1 MSELK
6 PPFWHHVACNG
17 SNNYPVGHPG
27 MICNCK
33 GWAIRGAQPCPTCAE
48 KDAEIARLIAALEFE
63 RDPCRRAVSKD
74 GRCEHEARAT
84 AAEQDAL
91 ERQSIARE
99 LLTKLK
105 AAEQERD
112 TYREAVA
119 ARKAEM
125 IEWRQAARTART
137 ELAAAERREAEK
149 DKRIA
154 EIVWS
159 MREAAVGRLVNG
171 KVLEAYADALAS
183 PSTPS
188 GESMGLSGDLIV
200 TGQQPS
206 TPSPAPSSTCP
217 PCAQL
222 LAWEAETRTATST
235 PSPAPSAE
243 PHEAKLAELL
253 ALPENW
259 GVDGAE
265 ARITEAAAETVRGLV
280 MPWSIVPLPRGG
292 LQIEMHRC
300 GIELEIEVDPDGRV
314 TGVLAGEDGNIENMA
329 ELEIPAPSPLPRS
342 APREAGAQP
351 EAGEP
356 KDTRRDCTC
365 LGTCK
370 GPEGL
375 GPRWRCVM
383 GREKPLPVAASEP
396 KEQP

>member
-243 PHEAKLAELL
+243 EPRYA
-253 ALPENW
+253 PC
-259 GVDGAE
+259 
-265 ARITEAAAETVRGLV
+265 AACV
-280 MPWSIVPLPRGG
+280 S
-292 LQIEMHRC
+292 
-300 GIELEIEVDPDGRV
+300 EIGRVDPACRYCGGTGRCSSGATV
-314 TGVLAGEDGNIENMA
+314 DQIVGSTGRLVERLRASR
-329 ELEIPAPSPLPRS
+329 PSPPPRS

-351 EAGEP
+351 AE
-356 KDTRRDCTC
+356 
-365 LGTCK
+365 
-370 GPEGL
+370 
-375 GPRWRCVM
+375 
-383 GREKPLPVAASEP
+383 
-396 KEQP
+396 EQS

>member
-1 MSELK
+1 
-6 PPFWHHVACNG
+6 VRG
-17 SNNYPVGHPG
+17 PG
-27 MICNCK
+27 QRSK
-33 GWAIRGAQPCPTCAE
+33 CPTCAE

-84 AAEQDAL
+84 AAEQERDELRRGIDCGLNIEGYDDAYRVS
-91 ERQSIARE
+91 EVANIARRW
-99 LLTKLK
+99 L
-105 AAEQERD
+105 RD
-112 TYREAVA
+112 SA
-119 ARKAEM
+119 K
-125 IEWRQAARTART
+125 
-137 ELAAAERREAEK
+137 LAAAEQREAELRAMLVARSPFVCPTCGPYAK
-149 DKRIA
+149 VD
-154 EIVWS
+154 EDQCC
-159 MREAAVGRLVNG
+159 AACG
-171 KVLEAYADALAS
+171 ADCVLAS
-183 PSTPS
+183 P
-188 GESMGLSGDLIV
+188 
-200 TGQQPS
+200 
-206 TPSPAPSSTCP
+206 
-217 PCAQL
+217 
-222 LAWEAETRTATST
+222 ST

>member
-188 GESMGLSGDLIV
+188 PGQVRIEMVEEVVNGERRMV
-200 TGQQPS
+200 RKP
-206 TPSPAPSSTCP
+206 
-217 PCAQL
+217 
-222 LAWEAETRTATST
+222 ST

-243 PHEAKLAELL
+243 VE
-253 ALPENW
+253 
-259 GVDGAE
+259 
-265 ARITEAAAETVRGLV
+265 
-280 MPWSIVPLPRGG
+280 PRVCG
-292 LQIEMHRC
+292 RC
-300 GIELEIEVDPDGRV
+300 GFTRPCCCDKADPYQYLR
-314 TGVLAGEDGNIENMA
+314 AQ
-329 ELEIPAPSPLPRS
+329 PSPPPRS

-351 EAGEP
+351 AE
-356 KDTRRDCTC
+356 
-365 LGTCK
+365 
-370 GPEGL
+370 
-375 GPRWRCVM
+375 
-383 GREKPLPVAASEP
+383 
-396 KEQP
+396 EQS